1 LWLDGGITY
10 LRLNG
15 SMKGRHD
22 MHDGQFKPLNTY
34 REYPPEE
41 MKIRAREFYAEMK
54 RRRTV
59 REFSSRPVDIEII
72 RNCILAAGTAPNGAN
87 MQPWH
92 FAVVSDPEV
101 KKQIRIEAEKVEA
114 EFYDHRAPDY
124 WLKDLEKLGTDPH
137 KPYLEEA
144 PYLIVIFQQ
153 KHSLDES
160 GEKQHHYYI
169 NESVGIATGMLIT
182 AIHKAGLVSLTH
194 TPKPM
199 KFLRDILDRP
209 QHETPFL
216 ILVVGY
222 PKDDARVPDIKKKPL
237 DEIASFY

>member
-1 LWLDGGITY
+1 
-10 LRLNG
+10 
-15 SMKGRHD
+15 
-22 MHDGQFKPLNTY
+22 MHEGQFKPLRTY

-41 MKIRAREFYAEMK
+41 MNSRAREFYSEMK

-92 FAVVSDPEV
+92 FAVVSDPDV
-101 KKQIRIEAEKVEA
+101 KKQIRIEAEKVES
-114 EFYDHRAPDY
+114 EFYDHKAPDY
-124 WLKDLEKLGTDPH
+124 WLKDLEKLGTDAH

-153 KHSLDES
+153 KHSVDNS

-169 NESVGIATGMLIT
+169 SESVGIATGMLIT
-182 AIHKAGLVSLTH
+182 AIHNAGLVSLTH

-199 KFLRDILDRP
+199 KFLRDILGRP

-222 PKDDARVPDIKKKPL
+222 PRDDALVPDIEKKTL